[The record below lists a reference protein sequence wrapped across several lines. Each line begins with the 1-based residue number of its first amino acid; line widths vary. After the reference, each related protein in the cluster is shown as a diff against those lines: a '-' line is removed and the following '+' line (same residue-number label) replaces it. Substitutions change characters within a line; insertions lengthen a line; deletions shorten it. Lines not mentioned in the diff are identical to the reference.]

1 RDTLQS
7 RRRDANVDG
16 NALWQVEKARDEL
29 ERTARQIQRGTGA
42 SPVHQNAKS
51 TGEAP
56 VPQETE
62 SQLLRLPLWAYPDR
76 VCRRRANDP
85 AAGVMVGGSGVRLA
99 AESVVRQHEFF
110 VALDARQDQRNLS
123 REAIVSIASGID
135 VAWLEEMFP
144 QEIRHERKA

>member
-1 RDTLQS
+1 
-7 RRRDANVDG
+7 
-16 NALWQVEKARDEL
+16 EL

-62 SQLLRLPLWAYPDR
+62 SQSLRLPLWAYPDR
-76 VCRRRANDP
+76 VCRRRASDP

-99 AESVVRQHEFF
+99 PESSVRQSEFF
-110 VALDARQDQRNLS
+110 VALDPRQDERDLS
-123 REAIVSIASGID
+123 REALVRIASGIEME
-135 VAWLEEMFP
+135 WLEEMFP
-144 QEIRHERKA
+144 Q